1 VNNSLPS
8 ASRPAL
14 DHDGLERL
22 PADTD
27 PDKLADVLR
36 RDGGLVVEGL
46 VSATTALTIDAE
58 LAPHVAARHSGFNAE
73 FDDAFYGANTK
84 RIQGLASKSRT
95 FVDEILLN
103 PALLA
108 IADRV
113 LLSHCGDY
121 WMSQAETIFIGP
133 GNPSQELHRDDLNW
147 ADAARLGIDLQIS
160 VLTAVGDYDA
170 EAGATMVIPGSH
182 EWPLDRPID
191 ASLARPVELGHGD
204 ALVYLGSLVHGGG
217 HNRTA
222 DRWRKGVYCSYLLG
236 WLTPEEATSR
246 SLSPEVAA
254 TLPERARQLLGWSS
268 LRGTPAGSDG
278 AAAALQLWQLDDA
291 DLDRHDGVFLQ
302 A

>member
-1 VNNSLPS
+1 MNNPLP
-8 ASRPAL
+8 RPL
-14 DHDGLERL
+14 PYHGLERL

-27 PDKLADVLR
+27 PDKVAYVMR
-36 RDGGLVVEGL
+36 RDGGLVIEGL
-46 VSATTALTIDAE
+46 VSATTAATVDAE
-58 LAPHVAARHSGFNAE
+58 LAPHVEARHAGFNPE
-73 FDDAFYGANTK
+73 FDDVFYGSNTK
-84 RIQGLASKSRT
+84 RIQGLASKSAT
-95 FVDEILLN
+95 FVNEILLN

-108 IADRV
+108 LADRM

-147 ADAARLGIDLQIS
+147 SDAARLGIDLQIS

-182 EWPLDRPID
+182 AWPLDQPID
-191 ASLARPVELGHGD
+191 ASLARPVELDPGD

-236 WLTPEEATSR
+236 WLTPEEATAR
-246 SLSPEVAA
+246 SLTPEVAA
-254 TLPERARQLLGWSS
+254 SLPQRARELLGWSS
-268 LRGTPAGSDG
+268 LRGTTASDG
-278 AAAALQLWQLDDA
+278 AAAALKLWQLDDA
-291 DLDRHDGVFLQ
+291 DLERHEGLFVNR
-302 A
+302 

>member
-1 VNNSLPS
+1 MNDSP
-8 ASRPAL
+8 RPATL
-14 DHDGLERL
+14 HDGLERL

-27 PDKLADVLR
+27 PDKIAEVLR
-36 RDGGLVVEGL
+36 RDGGLVLEGL
-46 VSATTALTIDAE
+46 VSATTATTIDAE
-58 LAPHVAARHSGFNAE
+58 LAPHVDARHSGFDAQ
-73 FDDAFYGANTK
+73 FDDVFYGANTK
-84 RIQGLASKSRT
+84 RIQGLAAKSST
-95 FVDEILLN
+95 FLHEILLN

-108 IADRV
+108 VADRI

-147 ADAARLGIDLQIS
+147 SDASRLGIDLQIS

-170 EAGATMVIPGSH
+170 ECGATMVIPGSH

-191 ASLARPVELGHGD
+191 ASLARPVELAPGD

-217 HNRTA
+217 ENRTA

-246 SLSPEVAA
+246 SLTPEVAA
-254 TLPERARQLLGWSS
+254 TLPQRARQLLGWSS
-268 LRGTPAGSDG
+268 LRGNPVGDG
-278 AAAALQLWQLDDA
+278 AAGALKLWQLDDA
-291 DLDRHDGVFLQ
+291 DLERHGGLFTHR
-302 A
+302 

>member
-1 VNNSLPS
+1 MDRST
-8 ASRPAL
+8 
-14 DHDGLERL
+14 HDGLERL

-46 VSATTALTIDAE
+46 VTRTTALRIDAE
-58 LAPHVAARHSGFNAE
+58 LAPHVEARHGGFDPE
-73 FDDAFYGANTK
+73 FDDAFYGSNTK
-84 RIQGLASKSRT
+84 RVQGLAHKSRT
-95 FVDEILLN
+95 WVDEILLN

-108 IADRV
+108 VADRV
-113 LLSHCGDY
+113 LLPHCGDY

-147 ADAARLGIDLQIS
+147 HDAARLGIDLQIS

-170 EAGATMVIPGSH
+170 DAGATMVIPGSH
-182 EWPLDRPID
+182 AWPLDAPVD
-191 ASLARPVELGHGD
+191 PADARPVELGVGD

-246 SLSPEVAA
+246 SITPELAA
-254 TLPERARQLLGWSS
+254 TLPQRARELLGWSS
-268 LRGTPAGSDG
+268 LHGTPSSADG
-278 AAAALQLWQLDDA
+278 AAAALKLWQLDDA
-291 DLDRHDGVFLQ
+291 DLERHGGLFTHR
-302 A
+302 

>member
-1 VNNSLPS
+1 MTDSLS
-8 ASRPAL
+8 SMS
-14 DHDGLERL
+14 HDGLERL

-27 PDKLADVLR
+27 PDKVADVLR
-36 RDGGLVVEGL
+36 RDGGLVIEGL
-46 VSATTALTIDAE
+46 VSATTARTVDAE
-58 LAPHVAARHSGFNAE
+58 LAPHVEPRHAGFDAE

-84 RIQGLASKSRT
+84 RIQGLAGKSRT

-108 IADRV
+108 LADRI
-113 LLSHCGDY
+113 LLEECGDY

-133 GNPSQELHRDDLNW
+133 GNPAQELHRDDLNW
-147 ADAARLGIDLQIS
+147 SDAARLGIDLQIS

-182 EWPLDRPID
+182 ELPLDQPID
-191 ASLARPVELGHGD
+191 AALARPVELDPGD

-217 HNRTA
+217 HNRTN

-236 WLTPEEATSR
+236 WLTPEEASAR
-246 SLSPEVAA
+246 SLTPEVAA

-268 LRGTPAGSDG
+268 LRGTTAADG
-278 AAAALQLWQLDDA
+278 AAAALKLWQLDDA
-291 DLDRHDGVFLQ
+291 DLARHDGLFVQ
-302 A
+302 R